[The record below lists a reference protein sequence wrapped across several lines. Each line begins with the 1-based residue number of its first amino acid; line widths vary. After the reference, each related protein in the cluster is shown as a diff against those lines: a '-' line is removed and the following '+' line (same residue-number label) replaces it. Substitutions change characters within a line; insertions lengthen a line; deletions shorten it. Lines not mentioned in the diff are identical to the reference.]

1 MNNMEYEL
9 RWGKNS
15 WFVALIV
22 SGIIGVCIILM
33 SYRGMG
39 DVWHKAYYVP
49 LLGYYVMLSI
59 CQSHYFKIKPE
70 PNWNGLARQWVSI
83 TGAVFIFY
91 GHEFLMK
98 NVIGISG
105 AANMMSGH
113 FMFIV
118 LGFFFF
124 GMDDF
129 LFNGQLSKWIKHDA
143 LKAVFWYAVVWALWF
158 PLFAFEWGLS
168 GALGHLDNVKLNW
181 FLASFQ
187 WVIMMQMM
195 IAITWKDYLGTV
207 KFKTNYDRG
216 IKLLTF
222 AVLAGFVI
230 AYMCY
235 QAVSFLGPGIPEA
248 DKWHHVLYMGTY
260 PLIPIIL
267 FGLYSNHFNHVKNV
281 RVKTQFRTLWIA
293 AWVVAGWIIFR
304 LIITPTGIFGEHDW
318 WAHFDL
324 VFNFTIS
331 IIALSHHWFCGR
343 AGFMKPKCSCCC
355 SEHRKGF

>member
-1 MNNMEYEL
+1 MNKMEYEL
-9 RWGKNS
+9 RWGKNT

-22 SGIIGVCIILM
+22 SGIIGVAILLM

-39 DVWHKAYYVP
+39 EAWHNTYYVP

-91 GHEFLMK
+91 GHIFLMK
-98 NVIGISG
+98 DIIGIPSSLL
-105 AANMMSGH
+105 MTSQ
-113 FMFIV
+113 FMFII

-129 LFNGQLSKWIKHDA
+129 MFKGQLSKWLKHDA
-143 LKAVFWYAVVWALWF
+143 LKAIFWYAMVWVVWF
-158 PLFAFEWGLS
+158 FIFAFSWSLS
-168 GALGHLDNVKLNW
+168 GALGDFNSVRCLW
-181 FLASFQ
+181 FMGSFQ
-187 WVIMMQMM
+187 WVIMMSMM
-195 IAITWKDYLGTV
+195 IAITWKDYLDSIH
-207 KFKTNYDRG
+207 FKNNYDRG
-216 IKLLTF
+216 VKLLTF
-222 AVLAGFVI
+222 SLLAGFVI
-230 AYMCY
+230 GYFCY
-235 QAVSFLGPGIPEA
+235 QIVSFLGPNIPEA

-281 RVKTQFRTLWIA
+281 AKKTQFRTLWIA
-293 AWVVAGWIIFR
+293 TWVIAGWLIFR
-304 LIITPTGIFGEHDW
+304 LIITPTGIFGEHPW
-318 WAHFDL
+318 WHHFDL

-343 AGFMKPKCSCCC
+343 AGFMKPKCCCDC
-355 SEHRKGF
+355 GCK